1 MFWNFE
7 TNVTGLDF
15 VLFVGRIRTRI
26 VESRASGDVLSIV
39 HDSKTRTLNKDKS
52 NIQLQLR
59 SKDAFRRRI
68 RWQLRITVKEWDV

>member
-68 RWQLRITVKEWDV
+68 RWQCENYCKGIDV